1 MNHIERATSYVP
13 RPRTSRERLLV
24 WFSIGGIFILLALLY
39 TVEMSVVIGA
49 RGRQIE
55 WEKILTSAGFRFYFW
70 AFFGPLVF
78 FFAQQY
84 PIQRSNW
91 MRRVLLHAGMSIL
104 LLLADAAIT
113 FTIGRYF
120 FGFPVPSRSD
130 VIATFWGNIYTHS
143 WYYWPLVGLGHAF
156 FYYGAYRE
164 REMQALALE
173 RQLAI
178 SELQVLKMQLHPH
191 FLFNTLNSISAL
203 MTTNVS
209 LAQKTLARLGEL
221 LRLSFQYVA
230 LEETTLREEV
240 QFLELYVQ
248 IQQTR
253 FGDRMSVRMDIDPQ
267 TLDAYVPSLVLQP
280 LMENAIQHGI
290 SALPS
295 GGVIELSSRLRGSDV
310 YIHIRDNGPGV
321 KGNGSRMGS
330 GVGLANTR
338 ARIEQ
343 LYGPRGR
350 IHLQNRPEGGFE
362 VTVAIP
368 HKTAQ
373 TPDEPAVLEEQKTS

>member
-1 MNHIERATSYVP
+1 M
-13 RPRTSRERLLV
+13 LV
-24 WFSIGGIFILLALLY
+24 WLAIGGIFMLLALLY

-70 AFFGPLVF
+70 AFFGPVVF

-84 PIQRSNW
+84 PIQRGNW
-91 MRRVLLHAGMSIL
+91 MRRVLLHAGMSLL

-113 FTIGRYF
+113 FTVGRYF

-203 MTTNVS
+203 MTSNVT
-209 LAQKTLARLGEL
+209 LAQKTLSRLGEL

-253 FGDRMSVRMDIDPQ
+253 FGDRMQVKLDFDPA

-280 LMENAIQHGI
+280 LVENAIQHGI
-290 SALPS
+290 SALP
-295 GGVIELSSRLRGSDV
+295 GGGIIEVSSLRRGSDV
-310 YIHIRDNGPGV
+310 YVHVRDNGPGV
-321 KGNGSRMGS
+321 KENGARLGS

-350 IHLQNRPEGGFE
+350 IHIQNRAEGGFE
-362 VTVAIP
+362 VTIAIP
-368 HKTAQ
+368 FKTSE
-373 TPDEPAVLEEQKTS
+373 TSEPAEPMEASRTS